1 MTERPLAADPF
12 TTTNGYTLARPP
24 APPRRR
30 ERGPVW
36 NVVLFVLTCFTT
48 LLAGTM
54 FSCSANLD
62 VYRASPEPATSVPSA
77 GAFVPPLPGVPVLHP
92 CGPALTSRARGPAG
106 RLP

>member
-12 TTTNGYTLARPP
+12 TTTNGYTLTRPP

-48 LLAGTM
+48 LLAGPM
-54 FSCSANLD
+54 FSGSPTFDAL
-62 VYRASPEPATSVPSA
+62 RASREPLTWLLSGV
-77 GAFVPPLPGVPVLHP
+77 AFPARLLCVLVLHDVRHYFAV
-92 CGPALTSRARGPAG
+92 CS
-106 RLP
+106 